1 MRSWRIHV
9 STLGQ
14 PRPAMWPEDKAR
26 GDTGVQ
32 GRLNSSDIAAEE
44 VVTKEQI
51 AARHYHNDNDI
62 PADIISAPETDL

>member
-32 GRLNSSDIAAEE
+32 GRRDGRDISAEE
-44 VVTKEQI
+44 VVTKEQV
-51 AARHYHNDNDI
+51 AARHYHNDNDS